1 MVFQTQAPISLVML
15 VIGIQDLYMSKYTV
29 LLRIKLQD
37 NAHTSIANFIQEAG
51 VVMYVYM
58 YMYMYMCIVKLD
70 FVGVFTVLRSEKRTT
85 ELANRET
92 A

>member
-37 NAHTSIANFIQEAG
+37 NAHTCITNFIQEAG
-51 VVMYVYM
+51 VAMYV
-58 YMYMYMCIVKLD
+58 YMYMCIVKLG
-70 FVGVFTVLRSEKRTT
+70 FVGVFTVLRLEKRTT
-85 ELANRET
+85 ELVNRET